1 MRGVH
6 LFLEVEMD
14 VAILL
19 DGDFTRR
26 VLRRK
31 LGHWPSVRDVELFCK
46 SIPRGNET
54 IIGQVLYYD
63 CPPFGGKRTLPVSQ
77 AVFDFS
83 RTRVYAQAIRF
94 QEELKSSSFFRY
106 RGGHLSFDGWTLKG
120 AAIAGLLAAPRPM
133 KDSDFEPILSQKQV
147 DMKIGLDVAKLSIR
161 KGAGRIL
168 LATSDADFIP
178 AIDFARGLGLEAVL
192 LTDVAAIRR
201 TKGVLVRSFT
211 SHRLI

>member
-1 MRGVH
+1 
-6 LFLEVEMD
+6 MD

-31 LGHWPSVRDVELFCK
+31 LGHWPSVRDLEHFCK
-46 SIPRGNET
+46 SIPLKDET
-54 IIGQVLYYD
+54 IVGQVLYYD
-63 CPPFGGKRTLPVSQ
+63 CPPFGGKRDLPVSESS
-77 AVFDFS
+77 FDFA
-83 RTRVYAQAIRF
+83 RTRVYAQAMAF
-94 QEELKSSSFFRY
+94 QDEMQNSSFFKY
-106 RGGHLSFDGWTLKG
+106 RRGHLSFDGWTLKG
-120 AAIAGLLAAPRPM
+120 SAVTRLIAAPRPIE
-133 KDSDFEPILSQKQV
+133 DSDFEPILSQKQV

-161 KGAGRIL
+161 NAAGRIL

-192 LTDVAAIRR
+192 LTDIAAIRR